1 MLLTM
6 MHMAKRSSNNQT
18 AAPVDLWV
26 SAENADAAWLWDEL
40 AFAWRRA
47 QADAVRAYR
56 AWCEMPGVTAYAS
69 YRAAQDRAD
78 QAQDVLA
85 AQARS

>member
-1 MLLTM
+1 
-6 MHMAKRSSNNQT
+6 MAKQSTNNRSAGP
-18 AAPVDLWV
+18 AALRA

-40 AFAWRRA
+40 LFAWRRSRD
-47 QADAVRAYR
+47 DAVVAYT
-56 AWCEMPGVTAYAS
+56 AWCEMPGPAAYAA

-85 AQARS
+85 AQAHA